1 MHTPR
6 DNAPG
11 RDAPGRNT
19 PGLRVTLASMPW
31 QSFELPSLPLALLK
45 ARLAEVRPADTVG
58 EYHGYLRWAEHV
70 LEETGGEITPATCE
84 RVSVDDVFHGI
95 GDWIFAGALYD
106 DPEWRAGELESYA
119 ARARGGG
126 PLDLGPARRMRPLAA
141 GFIDLAAA
149 EILAGEPDVVGL
161 TSTFMQNVASL
172 ALARR
177 LKELAPGVA
186 VVIGG
191 SNCDGAMGHA
201 LHRNHPFVDY
211 VVRGEGEVVFPELL
225 DRIRAGNSPEHLPG
239 VCWWKGEDS
248 VANEAA
254 ARPVPPMLVP
264 RPDFDGWQQVLDASP
279 VRPFVEP
286 KLLLEGS
293 RGCWWGEKHQCTF
306 CGLNGSSI
314 TFRSRPAERF
324 RADIDHLVKRH
335 RILDVITVDNIM
347 DMSYFRDL
355 LPGLAA
361 SGWDLRIHYEV
372 KANLRADQL
381 RLLAD
386 AGVHCVQPGIE
397 SLSTRVLELMDKGTT
412 ATINVRMLRDC
423 EAEGITTS
431 WNHLCGFPGETD
443 DDYLQVIEQMPALV
457 HLQPP
462 GSVGRILLE
471 RFSPYF
477 ERPELGFAERR
488 PHRIYDH
495 VYDLPEE
502 ELNDLVYLFDTP
514 PAGISGALEKR
525 LQDAAARW
533 RDAYP
538 ESTLVLYDDAEDGLR
553 VEDRRVGWP
562 RADHVLTGWEA
573 DAYRALERGRT
584 AKALIKTLAEDFGVS
599 GDVPVEAWLQ
609 EQVRRGLL
617 FRDGPVYLALASRGA
632 PVHKV
637 SELMEETSR
646 WRPHV

>member
-1 MHTPR
+1 M
-6 DNAPG
+6 
-11 RDAPGRNT
+11 
-19 PGLRVTLASMPW
+19 RVTLAAMPW

-45 ARLAEVRPADTVG
+45 ARLAETRPADTVT
-58 EYHGYLRWAEHV
+58 EYYGYLRWAEYL
-70 LEETGGEITPATCE
+70 LERTGGEITPAVCE
-84 RVSVDDVFHGI
+84 QVSVDDVFHGI
-95 GDWIFAGALYD
+95 GDWIFAGALYGD
-106 DPEWRAGELESYA
+106 SRWRVAELEAYA
-119 ARARGGG
+119 ARARGGAS
-126 PLDLGPARRMRPLAA
+126 LDLGPARRMRPLAA
-141 GFIDLAAA
+141 GFIGLAAA
-149 EILAGEPDVVGL
+149 EILASGPDVVGL
-161 TSTFMQNVASL
+161 TSTFMQNAASL

-177 LKELAPGVA
+177 LKEIAPGVTI
-186 VVIGG
+186 VFGG
-191 SNCDGAMGHA
+191 SNCDGVMGHA

-211 VVRGEGEVVFPELL
+211 VVRGEGERVFPELL
-225 DRIRAGNSPEHLPG
+225 ARIETGDSPEHLPG
-239 VCWWKGEDS
+239 VCWWKGDDS
-248 VANEAA
+248 VANETAA
-254 ARPVPPMLVP
+254 HPVPPALIP
-264 RPDFDGWQQVLDASP
+264 RPDFDGWQRVLDASP

-286 KLLLEGS
+286 KLLLEGA
-293 RGCWWGEKHQCTF
+293 RGCWWGEKHQCAF
-306 CGLNGSSI
+306 CGLNGSTI
-314 TFRSRPAERF
+314 AFRSHPAERF
-324 RADIDHLVKRH
+324 REDIDHLVKRH
-335 RILDVITVDNIM
+335 RILDIITVDNIL
-347 DMSYFRDL
+347 DMSYFRGL

-381 RLLAD
+381 RLLAE

-423 EAEGITTS
+423 ETEGITAS

-443 DDYLQVIEQMPALV
+443 DDYLRVIEQMPALV

-462 GSVGRILLE
+462 GSVGRIMLE

-514 PAGISGALEKR
+514 PAGISDELEKR
-525 LQDAAARW
+525 LQDAAEHW
-533 RDAYP
+533 REAYTA
-538 ESTLVLYDDAEDGLR
+538 SALVIRDDTENHLR
-553 VEDRRVGWP
+553 IEDRRAGWP
-562 RADHVLTGWEA
+562 RTDHVLTGWQA

-584 AKALIKTLAEDFGVS
+584 AKALAKRLTMDV
-599 GDVPVEAWLQ
+599 GDWLQ
-609 EQVRRGLL
+609 EQTRRGLL
-617 FRDGPVYLALASRGA
+617 FQDGSTYLAIATRGV

-637 SELMEETSR
+637 PECLGETSR

>member
-1 MHTPR
+1 MLNTGRMHTPR
-6 DNAPG
+6 ANA
-11 RDAPGRNT
+11 

-31 QSFELPSLPLALLK
+31 QSCELPSLPVALLK
-45 ARLAEVRPADTVG
+45 ARLAEVRPAYTVR

-84 RVSVDDVFHGI
+84 QVSVDDVFHGI

-119 ARARGGG
+119 ARARGGAR
-126 PLDLGPARRMRPLAA
+126 LDLGPARRMRPLAA
-141 GFIDLAAA
+141 GFIARAAA
-149 EILAGEPDVVGL
+149 EILAGEPDVIGL
-161 TSTFMQNVASL
+161 TSTFMQNTASL

-177 LKELAPGVA
+177 LKELAPDVA

-191 SNCDGAMGHA
+191 GNCDGVMGHA

-211 VVRGEGEVVFPELL
+211 VVRGEGEAVFPELL
-225 DRIRAGNSPEHLPG
+225 DRIRTGHSPERLPG

-248 VANEAA
+248 VANDTA
-254 ARPVPPMLVP
+254 ARPVPPALVP
-264 RPDFDGWQQVLDASP
+264 RPDFDGWQQALDTSA

-314 TFRSRPAERF
+314 AFRSRPAERF
-324 RADIDHLVKRH
+324 GADLGHLVKRH

-386 AGVHCVQPGIE
+386 AGVHCVQPGVE

-412 ATINVRMLRDC
+412 ATVNVRLLRDC
-423 EAEGITTS
+423 EAEGITVS

-443 DDYLQVIEQMPALV
+443 ADYLPVIEQMPALV

-514 PAGISGALEKR
+514 PAGISDALEKR
-525 LQDAAARW
+525 LQDAAVRW
-533 RDAYP
+533 REAYP
-538 ESTLVLYDDAEDGLR
+538 ASTLVIREDTRGRLR
-553 VEDRRVGWP
+553 IEDRRVGWP
-562 RADHVLTGWEA
+562 ETDHVLTGWEA
-573 DAYRALERGRT
+573 DAYRALEQGRT
-584 AKALIKTLAEDFGVS
+584 AKALSKSLAEALDPS
-599 GDVPVEAWLQ
+599 EQARVEDWLQ
-609 EQVRRGLL
+609 EQLRRGLL
-617 FRDGPVYLALASRGA
+617 FRDGPVHLALATRGV

-637 SELMEETSR
+637 SERMEETSR